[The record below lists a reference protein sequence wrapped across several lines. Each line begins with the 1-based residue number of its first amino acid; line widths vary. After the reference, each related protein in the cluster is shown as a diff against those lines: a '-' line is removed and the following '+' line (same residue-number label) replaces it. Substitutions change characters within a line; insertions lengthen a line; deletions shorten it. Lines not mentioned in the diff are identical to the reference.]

1 MEQKRDQMNQ
11 AEVIPEIVTG
21 SWSAVFKQLGKSIT
35 RVVKIAAV
43 VAVSFSLSFHIMP
56 EYEYRIFPKE
66 QLSFAYT
73 TISSADI
80 EALIERYN
88 TAGGIDRS
96 LIKQEYIYK
105 RLTDEGLIAPAAQ
118 DEE

>member
-1 MEQKRDQMNQ
+1 MEKERDQMNQ
-11 AEVIPEIVTG
+11 TVAPQETITG
-21 SWSAVFKQLGKSIT
+21 SWSAVFSQLGKSIA

-43 VAVSFSLSFHIMP
+43 AAVAFGLSFHIIP
-56 EYEYRIFPKE
+56 EYEYIIFPKE

-73 TISSADI
+73 TISSADV

-88 TAGGIDRS
+88 TASGIERA

-105 RLTDEGLIAPAAQ
+105 RLVAEGLIAPVAHD
-118 DEE
+118 DE

>member
-1 MEQKRDQMNQ
+1 MEKERDQMNQ
-11 AEVIPEIVTG
+11 AVPSSEIITG

-35 RVVKIAAV
+35 LFVKV
-43 VAVSFSLSFHIMP
+43 VAVTAVAFSLSFHIMP

-80 EALIERYN
+80 EALIERY
-88 TAGGIDRS
+88 TYQI
-96 LIKQEYIYK
+96 
-105 RLTDEGLIAPAAQ
+105 P
-118 DEE
+118 

>member
-1 MEQKRDQMNQ
+1 MKQERDQMNQ
-11 AEVIPEIVTG
+11 AVPSPEIITG
-21 SWSAVFKQLGKSIT
+21 SWSAVFKQLGNSIT
-35 RVVKIAAV
+35 RVVKIAA
-43 VAVSFSLSFHIMP
+43 AAAGAFSLSFHIMP
-56 EYEYRIFPKE
+56 EYDYRIFPKE

-88 TAGGIDRS
+88 TAGGIERA

-105 RLTDEGLIAPAAQ
+105 RLTDEGLIAPVSQ
-118 DEE
+118 EEE

>member
-1 MEQKRDQMNQ
+1 MEKERDQMNQ
-11 AEVIPEIVTG
+11 TVPSPEIITG
-21 SWSAVFKQLGKSIT
+21 SWSAVFKQLGNSIT
-35 RVVKIAAV
+35 RVVKIAA
-43 VAVSFSLSFHIMP
+43 AAAGAFSLSFHIMP
-56 EYEYRIFPKE
+56 QYDYRIFPKE

-88 TAGGIDRS
+88 TAGGIERA

-105 RLTDEGLIAPAAQ
+105 RLTDEGLIAPVSQ
-118 DEE
+118 EEE